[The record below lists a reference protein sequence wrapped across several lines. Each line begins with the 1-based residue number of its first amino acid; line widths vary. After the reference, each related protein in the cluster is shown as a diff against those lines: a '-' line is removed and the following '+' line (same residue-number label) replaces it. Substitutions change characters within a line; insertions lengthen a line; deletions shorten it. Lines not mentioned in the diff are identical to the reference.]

1 MMYTSYILFFQ
12 NRCANMKLHKRCC
25 QNQEGKEKNEQ
36 KLGVVLAA
44 AMAVTKDDRMR
55 RKLLKDFHHRSRH
68 AAATTAAEAA
78 ADKAAADG
86 SEAKVGDPIEL
97 TFGHGTG

>member
-1 MMYTSYILFFQ
+1 
-12 NRCANMKLHKRCC
+12 MKLHKRCC
-25 QNQEGKEKNEQ
+25 KNQEGKEKMNK

-44 AMAVTKDDRMR
+44 AMAVTSMTGCGGSSSSTSTTAADT
-55 RKLLKDFHHRSRH
+55 

-86 SEAKVGDPIEL
+86 SEAKASQTYDTPSMHL
-97 TFGHGTG
+97 RKF